1 MSYDRSEFLAIP
13 APYGG
18 DFAGEKSRRRETPA
32 DRGAAAK
39 KAEGSSSAGEAPRR
53 DLAHELETWSDEPAR
68 AWKPEPG
75 EVLVGE
81 LLAYR
86 QGQGAYGPA
95 WVAHVREE
103 GSGELRAV
111 WLFHAVALDEFRRLR
126 PKPGERV
133 GLRLLEDGGKAG
145 ARYRR
150 FALVV
155 DRPVEAEVPDF
166 EALAPASDAGN
177 AAADAGGQGATDA
190 HTFNPFD

>member
-1 MSYDRSEFLAIP
+1 MSYDRSEIEANSS
-13 APYGG
+13 PYGG
-18 DFAGEKSRRRETPA
+18 QSGRLDRRPPRLPR
-32 DRGAAAK
+32 DRG
-39 KAEGSSSAGEAPRR
+39 GAPEPASKPTGR
-53 DLAHELETWSDEPAR
+53 DLHHELETWSDEPAR
-68 AWKPEPG
+68 AWKPEVG
-75 EVLVGE
+75 DVLVGE
-81 LLAYR
+81 LVAYR

-103 GSGELRAV
+103 GSGELRAC
-111 WLFHAVALDEFRRLR
+111 WLFHAVLLDEFRRLR

-133 GLRLLEDGGKAG
+133 GIRRLEDGGKVG

-177 AAADAGGQGATDA
+177 VEADAGRQAETDA
-190 HTFNPFD
+190 PAFNPFD